1 MNAMTIILSATAS
14 LLVAALIL
22 FWQQD
27 NGAAQKEPV
36 AIRKELA
43 QLKAEIALLKQT
55 NKQHET
61 AVENQANGIPT
72 QSPYGRSV
80 EAQKGYAL
88 TTKQIEA
95 REIEI
100 KRKQDQLA
108 MMTPTVIKP
117 DLANQ
122 QMTNS
127 ALNSASSDTSTPSAP
142 VTTVGDGYQDN
153 ISASQQ
159 QQRRQL
165 IANAKVYAIVKYI
178 KFEADGDVFYAHLTE
193 GSSLAVDSELVVRR
207 QSNGISGKV
216 RVISIIPNGTKT
228 VLSLTPLPNGIGQVA
243 LVLKKGDELI
253 LPPTWDQ

>member
-1 MNAMTIILSATAS
+1 MTIILSATAS

-27 NGAAQKEPV
+27 NGAAQNEPV

-43 QLKAEIALLKQT
+43 QLKAELALLKQT
-55 NKQHET
+55 NKRHET
-61 AVENQANGIPT
+61 AVENQSSGIPD
-72 QSPYGRSV
+72 QSPYGKSV

-100 KRKQDQLA
+100 RRKQERLA

-122 QMTNS
+122 QMTNT
-127 ALNSASSDTSTPSAP
+127 ALNSASSDTSTASSPG
-142 VTTVGDGYQDN
+142 TTVGDGYQDN
-153 ISASQQ
+153 ISASKQ

-165 IANAKVYAIVKYI
+165 IANAKVYAIVKFV
-178 KFEADGDVFYAHLTE
+178 KFDADGDVFYAHLTE
-193 GSSLAVDSELVVRR
+193 GSSLAVDSELSVRR
-207 QSNGISGKV
+207 QSSGISGKV
-216 RVISIIPNGTKT
+216 RVLGLIPHGTKT
-228 VLSLTPLPNGIGQVA
+228 ILSLTPLTKGVSQAA
-243 LVLKKGDELI
+243 LVLKVGDELI